1 MESVLALSVNCTAGA
16 WVTWTVICLLA
27 VNPSPL
33 AVTVI
38 AVEPAAAA
46 DEAVSVSVEEP
57 LSPLSVSG
65 FVLHDAVTPLGN
77 PVTPSVTAPV

>member
-1 MESVLALSVNCTAGA
+1 MESVLALSVSCTAGA

-27 VNPSPL
+27 VSPSPL

-38 AVEPAAAA
+38 VADPTIAT

-57 LSPLSVSG
+57 LSPLNVTG
-65 FVLHDAVTPLGN
+65 LLLHDAVTPLGN
-77 PVTPSVTAPV
+77 PVALSVTAPA